1 MSSLFERKI
10 KKVTTPPNISKYLS
24 DSDYFDATTNVEK
37 IEQFHLDAI
46 REISQRAYENN
57 EFYKKKMDAA
67 GVLPQ
72 DIKSLSDLVKLPL
85 LTKDELRGKPYI
97 LLTCKKE
104 DIALVQVSTGT
115 SGGEEIY
122 MMYTWNDYYL
132 HDLAPRYPKLFP
144 IEPED
149 VCLNALPYE
158 MSAAGLAFH
167 KTFIEGCEATV
178 IPAGKGGAY
187 STPKKTLKMIKDL
200 QPNVIIT
207 TPSWAMQLTEEAKE
221 QNFDFQSLQLKSLW
235 LTGEGCSPTFRERLE
250 KIWRTTANF
259 FYGSLECGVLGI
271 ECNDHDGYHLAQAHA
286 IIEIIDPETEEVL
299 EEGDIGEIVVTS
311 TLRYD
316 TPILRF
322 RTGDLGYI
330 DKTPCSC
337 GVTLP
342 KFYLRGRVQDQI
354 RYKNTTLSPFY
365 LEEFLMR
372 QPEVGNWF
380 QFVENP
386 DKAEDLIYVRCELA
400 KGVEPTEEL
409 AERLASKMEF
419 STGIP
424 FSFEFVHQIPRPQGK
439 TIRVVTE

>member
-37 IEQFHLDAI
+37 IEQFHFDAI

-144 IEPED
+144 IDPED

-158 MSAAGLAFH
+158 IVQLVLPFTKHLLRDVRQLSFLQE
-167 KTFIEGCEATV
+167 KEGR
-178 IPAGKGGAY
+178 ILPR
-187 STPKKTLKMIKDL
+187 KK
-200 QPNVIIT
+200 Q
-207 TPSWAMQLTEEAKE
+207 
-221 QNFDFQSLQLKSLW
+221 
-235 LTGEGCSPTFRERLE
+235 
-250 KIWRTTANF
+250 
-259 FYGSLECGVLGI
+259 
-271 ECNDHDGYHLAQAHA
+271 
-286 IIEIIDPETEEVL
+286 
-299 EEGDIGEIVVTS
+299 
-311 TLRYD
+311 
-316 TPILRF
+316 
-322 RTGDLGYI
+322 
-330 DKTPCSC
+330 
-337 GVTLP
+337 
-342 KFYLRGRVQDQI
+342 
-354 RYKNTTLSPFY
+354 
-365 LEEFLMR
+365 
-372 QPEVGNWF
+372 
-380 QFVENP
+380 
-386 DKAEDLIYVRCELA
+386 
-400 KGVEPTEEL
+400 
-409 AERLASKMEF
+409 
-419 STGIP
+419 
-424 FSFEFVHQIPRPQGK
+424 
-439 TIRVVTE
+439 